1 MIDCKQISLLVEL
14 ILRVMLVSWTFI
26 QYPLSLIT
34 EINRQEDRVFTMA
47 EWLSGGVI
55 TALATLLG
63 ATVASVITAF
73 WYKGRFEQTL
83 QLVEQQA
90 ESDARLA
97 QSREQQLQSQL
108 TERNQ
113 ELEEL
118 DDDRDRLTHEIR
130 QMHGRLA
137 AALEKMRHFEALQN
151 EKQYLSEQL
160 DNARLANAGL
170 EADLREQDARHFEEQ
185 KAADEKIKLLENAEE
200 RLRIQFE
207 SLANRLFE
215 QKTRTVDEQNKMSL
229 ETLLSPLK
237 EQLEGFKKQVND
249 NFTQESRER
258 HTLVHQIN
266 SLKQLNEQMAQEAI
280 NLTQALKGD
289 NKAQGNWGEVVLAR
303 VLSDSGLREGHE
315 YQTQVSLENE
325 EGKRYQPDVVVHL
338 PQQKDVVVDAKMS
351 LVAYER
357 FFNADTI
364 AERELAMSEHV
375 ASMRAHMRGLSRKDY
390 HQLHGI
396 RSLDYVLMFIPVEP
410 AFQAAIEAD
419 PALIR
424 DAMDLNIML
433 VSPTTLLVALRT
445 INNLWRNERQNQNA
459 KEIAERASKL
469 YDKLRLFVNDMEA
482 MGQSLEKANQSY
494 QGAMNKLATGRG
506 NVIRQA
512 ESFKQLGVEVKR
524 DISAP
529 LVEKSQSNL
538 TEYRGFSHI
547 TAPSE
552 GDLS

>member
-1 MIDCKQISLLVEL
+1 
-14 ILRVMLVSWTFI
+14 
-26 QYPLSLIT
+26 
-34 EINRQEDRVFTMA
+34 
-47 EWLSGGVI
+47 
-55 TALATLLG
+55 
-63 ATVASVITAF
+63 
-73 WYKGRFEQTL
+73 
-83 QLVEQQA
+83 
-90 ESDARLA
+90 
-97 QSREQQLQSQL
+97 
-108 TERNQ
+108 
-113 ELEEL
+113 
-118 DDDRDRLTHEIR
+118 
-130 QMHGRLA
+130 
-137 AALEKMRHFEALQN
+137 
-151 EKQYLSEQL
+151 
-160 DNARLANAGL
+160 
-170 EADLREQDARHFEEQ
+170 
-185 KAADEKIKLLENAEE
+185 
-200 RLRIQFE
+200 
-207 SLANRLFE
+207 
-215 QKTRTVDEQNKMSL
+215 MSL
-229 ETLLSPLK
+229 ENLLSPLK

-266 SLKQLNEQMAQEAI
+266 SLKQLNEQMAKEAI

-325 EGKRYQPDVVVHL
+325 DGKRYQPDVVVHL

-375 ASMRAHMRGLSRKDY
+375 ASIRAHMRGLSRKDY

-396 RSLDYVLMFIPVEP
+396 QSLDYVLMFIPVEP

-459 KEIAERASKL
+459 KEIAERAGKL
-469 YDKLRLFVNDMEA
+469 YDKLRLFVTDMEA

-512 ESFKQLGVEVKR
+512 ESFKKLGVEVKR
-524 DISAP
+524 DISPTLA
-529 LVEKSQSNL
+529 EKSQSNL
-538 TEYRGFSHI
+538 MEYRGFSHI
-547 TAPSE
+547 TSASE